1 MTPSG
6 TSSPSFAGGL
16 ISSRATTA
24 RSCVVVGGSSGV
36 GRALVSQL
44 AARGDAVL
52 AVARD
57 RRDLAA
63 LQSDCLIRLDA
74 HIRIVGADLAA
85 SDFDVAAFVKRCVDD
100 LGHISHVFMPLG
112 LIHADDCGL
121 PSAEVLESLAV
132 VNYLRPAQLLSAFCQ
147 YFSTIGHGNAMVF
160 TSIATDAPR
169 GRNAA
174 YGSAKKALEFYCRAL
189 QHHFADTKISIQI
202 CALGYVD
209 TTMSFGAKLLFPAAS
224 PEEVA
229 QFALRLCRTGTRFS
243 YFPRFWLPIIMLLE
257 ALPWSLYK
265 KLRF

>member
-6 TSSPSFAGGL
+6 TSSPSCAGGL
-16 ISSRATTA
+16 ISSRPTTG

-44 AARGDAVL
+44 STRGDAVL
-52 AVARD
+52 AVAREG
-57 RRDLAA
+57 RDLAA
-63 LQSDCLIRLDA
+63 LQSDCLVRLDA
-74 HIRIVGADLAA
+74 HVRIVPADLAA
-85 SDFDVAAFVKRCVDD
+85 PNFDVAAFVRRCVDE
-100 LGHISHVFMPLG
+100 LGHVSHVFMPLG
-112 LIHADDCGL
+112 MIHAEDCGL

-132 VNYLRPAQLLSAFCQ
+132 VNYLRPAQLLGAFCQ
-147 YFSTIGHGNAMVF
+147 YFSTIGQGNAMVF
-160 TSIATDAPR
+160 TSIAADAPR

-174 YGSAKKALEFYCRAL
+174 YASAKKGLEFYCRAL
-189 QHHFADTKISIQI
+189 QHHFAETKISIQI

-229 QFALRLCRTGTRFS
+229 QFALRLSRTSRRFS
-243 YFPRFWLPIIMLLE
+243 YFPRFWLPIIMLLK

>member
-1 MTPSG
+1 M
-6 TSSPSFAGGL
+6 
-16 ISSRATTA
+16 
-24 RSCVVVGGSSGV
+24 VVGGSSGV

-44 AARGDAVL
+44 SARGDAVL

-57 RRDLAA
+57 RRDLEA

-74 HIRIVGADLAA
+74 NIRIVAADVAA
-85 SDFDVAAFVKRCVDD
+85 PDFDVAAFVKSCVDD
-100 LGHISHVFMPLG
+100 LGDVSHVFIPLG
-112 LIHADDCGL
+112 LIRADDCGV
-121 PSAEVLESLAV
+121 PSAEVLGSLAV

-160 TSIATDAPR
+160 TSIATDVPR

-174 YGSAKKALEFYCRAL
+174 YGAAKKALEFYCRAL

-209 TTMSFGAKLLFPAAS
+209 TTMSFGANLLFPAAS

-229 QFALRLCRTGTRFS
+229 QFAVRLSRTRTRFS
-243 YFPRFWLPIIMLLE
+243 YFPRFWLPIIMILKG
-257 ALPWSLYK
+257 LPWSLYK